1 MVPRTTSLTDP
12 AGFHD
17 LRNRAGVSLPEVLVV
32 AAIIA
37 FMLALLVPG
46 LDAAREQARRVMCK
60 SNERSWGVALGA
72 YRNDFNDYI
81 PTEGTYLRGGILESA
96 TWYNAL
102 PPYLGLPP
110 YRDLEGANEAI
121 HELPNIHVWI
131 CPAKNLT
138 PVYKSDSGMNQFHYG
153 MNQVLDGLD
162 QPNRPSRDTPGFL
175 DMGKSPIRAHRFYQR
190 PHTVFMFDIAPN
202 SPAGTPRNVANMH
215 QRWKNRPLGKFHGD
229 YANLLYLDGGVT
241 NCMADDLVT
250 DRDFRYGK
258 ILWHHPNLYWGY
270 LPEPEPQP

>member
-1 MVPRTTSLTDP
+1 MAPRTTSLTDP

-46 LDAAREQARRVMCK
+46 LDTVREQARRVLCK
-60 SNERSWGVALGA
+60 SNERSWGVALGS

-153 MNQVLDGLD
+153 MNQVLDGLGSK
-162 QPNRPSRDTPGFL
+162 NRPSRDTPGFL

-215 QRWKNRPLGKFHGD
+215 QRWKDRPLGKFHGD

-241 NCMADDLVT
+241 NCMADDLVA

-270 LPEPEPQP
+270 LPKPEPQP

>member
-1 MVPRTTSLTDP
+1 MVLRSTRFLDP
-12 AGFHD
+12 NDLHD

-110 YRDLEGANEAI
+110 YKDLEGANEAI

-138 PVYKSDSGMNQFHYG
+138 PAYKSGSGKNQFHYG
-153 MNQVLDGLD
+153 MNQVLDGLGSE
-162 QPNRPSRDTPGFL
+162 NSPSRDTPGFI
-175 DMGKSPIRAHRFYQR
+175 DMGKLPIRAHRFYQR
-190 PHTVFMFDIAPN
+190 PHTVFLFDIAPN